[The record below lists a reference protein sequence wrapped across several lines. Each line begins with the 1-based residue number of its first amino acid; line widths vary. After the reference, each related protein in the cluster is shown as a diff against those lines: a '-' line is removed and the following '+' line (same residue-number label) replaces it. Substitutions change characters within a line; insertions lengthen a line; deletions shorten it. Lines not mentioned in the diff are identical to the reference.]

1 MINSLVLCASIR
13 LIFPTRSP
21 LVSQDTSHIPGPE
34 EIARS
39 LKCFYKALAG
49 EKRTIHEELTP
60 DESFL
65 VAAKRVEWLERDI
78 QTLISGFFLFWYQ
91 TSFPGPLS
99 SSGAGRRYTLGT
111 RFACNVFSVTW
122 VYQKVECRLFHFLI
136 QLRRQDNILE
146 LKDHL

>member
-65 VAAKRVEWLERDI
+65 VVAKRVE
-78 QTLISGFFLFWYQ
+78 G
-91 TSFPGPLS
+91 
-99 SSGAGRRYTLGT
+99 YTDT
-111 RFACNVFSVTW
+111 
-122 VYQKVECRLFHFLI
+122 YKRLFSFLVSNLIPRASLI
-136 QLRRQDNILE
+136 QWGWKTLHPGNEVCL
-146 LKDHL
+146 